1 MTVHTCVHTHAPLPT
16 EETNSK
22 YIMHLSNDTAQK
34 SFLVPG
40 SELPALGHIK
50 HRGSILS
57 YVFFL
62 QAWDCLS
69 MVS

>member
-22 YIMHLSNDTAQK
+22 YIMHFSNDTAQK

-40 SELPALGHIK
+40 SELPALVTS
-50 HRGSILS
+50 RTEDQFYLMSFS
-57 YVFFL
+57 YRTGTV
-62 QAWDCLS
+62 CL
-69 MVS
+69 

>member
-1 MTVHTCVHTHAPLPT
+1 MSFGLVEQHTDQRDTMA
-16 EETNSK
+16 
-22 YIMHLSNDTAQK
+22 MHFSNDTAQK